1 MKKALISPIEI
12 ITHSDGVQ
20 TAYRVAQVSD
30 EPFDVAKPLFWVDC
44 DDVIE
49 QDIYVYVDGEFLLR
63 IVWDAPPI
71 PVVEPVSETYIDGA
85 FTGTQPILIS
95 PDQQIKL

>member
-12 ITHSDGVQ
+12 ITHDDGVQ

-30 EPFDVAKPLFWVDC
+30 ETFEVAKPLFWVDC

-63 IVWDAPPI
+63 IVWDAPVTSDPAG
-71 PVVEPVSETYIDGA
+71 EFTY
-85 FTGTQPILIS
+85 TV
-95 PDQQIKL
+95 